1 MACKIEL
8 LEASIHEESWISIN
22 KISNLKL
29 KHLGLVKSIEGKDQI
44 IEQYKKEKK
53 EMWLKASSQRRIAWV
68 MQEKIDKLSKTVK
81 ELELENEKLTK
92 RISKF
97 RRCGSSNSFIKT
109 NRSNSKKRTPIKGI
123 VKPREAYI
131 DLNSD
136 KSTFTQ

>member
-53 EMWLKASSQRRIAWV
+53 EMWLKASSQWRIAWV
-68 MQEKIDKLSKTVK
+68 M
-81 ELELENEKLTK
+81 
-92 RISKF
+92 
-97 RRCGSSNSFIKT
+97 
-109 NRSNSKKRTPIKGI
+109 
-123 VKPREAYI
+123 
-131 DLNSD
+131 
-136 KSTFTQ
+136 